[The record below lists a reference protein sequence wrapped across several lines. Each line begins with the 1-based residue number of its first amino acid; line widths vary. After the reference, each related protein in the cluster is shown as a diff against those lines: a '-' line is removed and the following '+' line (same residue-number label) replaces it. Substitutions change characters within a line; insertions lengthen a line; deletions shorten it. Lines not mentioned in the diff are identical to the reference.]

1 MFQSPDYTEEQ
12 FMSCT
17 MDKVRSL
24 FCWDVVQCRLATGYW
39 CVGTILWVPSSR
51 AKQSKKY
58 SVWTPWQ
65 LYIYIIST
73 WSSVKIMYDK
83 NIRHKFCIY
92 FSTNEIYSN
101 YVCWSS
107 GKSII
112 ESCNILMTH
121 FCVTVITLWG
131 VRVITET

>member
-1 MFQSPDYTEEQ
+1 MSQSSDYTEQ
-12 FMSCT
+12 FMSYT
-17 MDKVRSL
+17 MDKVRSS
-24 FCWDVVQCRLATGYW
+24 FCWDVVQCRLVAGYW
-39 CVGTILWVPSSR
+39 YVGTILWVPSSR

-58 SVWTPWQ
+58 SVRTPWQ

-83 NIRHKFCIY
+83 NILHKFCIY
-92 FSTNEIYSN
+92 ILTNEIYSN
-101 YVCWSS
+101 CARWSS

-121 FCVTVITLWG
+121 LCVTVITLWG
-131 VRVITET
+131 VNVLTES

>member
-1 MFQSPDYTEEQ
+1 M
-12 FMSCT
+12 
-17 MDKVRSL
+17 
-24 FCWDVVQCRLATGYW
+24 CWDNIMSPIIKGKAVQKVFCLDSL
-39 CVGTILWVPSSR
+39 TII
-51 AKQSKKY
+51 
-58 SVWTPWQ
+58 
-65 LYIYIIST
+65 YIYIIST

-83 NIRHKFCIY
+83 NIPHKFCIY

-101 YVCWSS
+101 YVRWSS